1 MICRN
6 CGKEIDDNAT
16 ECIYCGCPTGLEE
29 AVAEDE
35 SDRINA
41 EEEYYEEKDTGE
53 ELPADGNAEG
63 SEPLSSR
70 TTYVPA
76 NTQSS
81 RSGKPGV
88 VSGATLSTA
97 ISILCAILSLVCL
110 AMTIS
115 IRSAIADSAAQISDQ
130 MTEVRQ
136 STDALYSKLDDVDT
150 TIADLTSN
158 TNEQVARQAIKL
170 TKDLNALAGPVT
182 EGKYNQMFII
192 NAQGD
197 LSVTSSFDWQKYNE
211 FTGSWESISF
221 TSDATTNEEL
231 GLRFEN
237 KIDNS
242 TGTYTSILW
251 ANGITQAAAG
261 RYRCVITNVSGVSIR
276 SSEALVEIAVQ

>member
-1 MICRN
+1 
-6 CGKEIDDNAT
+6 
-16 ECIYCGCPTGLEE
+16 
-29 AVAEDE
+29 
-35 SDRINA
+35 
-41 EEEYYEEKDTGE
+41 
-53 ELPADGNAEG
+53 
-63 SEPLSSR
+63 
-70 TTYVPA
+70 
-76 NTQSS
+76 
-81 RSGKPGV
+81 
-88 VSGATLSTA
+88 
-97 ISILCAILSLVCL
+97 
-110 AMTIS
+110 
-115 IRSAIADSAAQISDQ
+115 

-221 TSDATTNEEL
+221 TGDATTNEEL